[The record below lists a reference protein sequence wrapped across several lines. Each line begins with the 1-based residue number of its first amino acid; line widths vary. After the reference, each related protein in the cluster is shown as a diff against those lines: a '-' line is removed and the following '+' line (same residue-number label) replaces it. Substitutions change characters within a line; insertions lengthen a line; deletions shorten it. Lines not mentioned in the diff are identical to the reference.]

1 MKIDNA
7 AAVLNEAA
15 TSITAYRE
23 GSIYEHQLM
32 LKPCF
37 EQFNAA
43 LDQAWNEGLTSPKY
57 QRMPDWVPHE
67 SRVTTSLRV
76 LKALEYQISRG
87 CLELY
92 QINSPSY
99 LDALEVTTKIF
110 ETISANVSEYGS
122 KDYPNLSTEQ
132 LMQLSDDMKAVINLL
147 NATYD
152 LLKR

>member
-7 AAVLNEAA
+7 AAVLNDAA
-15 TSITAYRE
+15 QSIAAYHD

-57 QRMPDWVPHE
+57 QRMPDWVPLE
-67 SRVTTSLRV
+67 SHMKIALCT
-76 LKALEYQISRG
+76 LKALEYQISSG
-87 CLELY
+87 KFELY
-92 QINSPSY
+92 QINSPGNLES
-99 LDALEVTTKIF
+99 LDVTTKIF
-110 ETISANVSEYGS
+110 ETISANVSEYGH
-122 KDYPNLSTEQ
+122 KDYPDLSTEQ

-147 NATYD
+147 KATYA
-152 LLKR
+152 LLE